1 MKYTLS
7 ELNNAST
14 IILDAKGFLKIK
26 IDKKEGI
33 ITEVSKM
40 GKESNIDVTQEI
52 LDIESNYSIGDIVVD
67 TPYSLGMVVAKLFK
81 GNANNKCKK
90 ALNIFDEIILE

>member
-1 MKYTLS
+1 MQKNYIMNTMKGWFDSMGDKMKYTLS

-33 ITEVSKM
+33 ITEVSKI
-40 GKESNIDVTQEI
+40 GKESNIDVTQEV

-67 TPYSLGMVVAKLFK
+67 TPY
-81 GNANNKCKK
+81 
-90 ALNIFDEIILE
+90 